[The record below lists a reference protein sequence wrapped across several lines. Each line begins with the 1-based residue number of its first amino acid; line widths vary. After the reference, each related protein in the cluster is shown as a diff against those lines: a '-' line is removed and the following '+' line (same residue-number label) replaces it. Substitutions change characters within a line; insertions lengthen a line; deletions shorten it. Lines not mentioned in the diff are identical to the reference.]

1 MLQSMIKQRR
11 ESIAMYEQGGRLELA
26 EREADEIKVIEG
38 FLPKQMS
45 EEEITTAVASVITDL
60 EATGLKDM
68 GRVMASL
75 REIYAGQ
82 MDFGKA
88 SQMVKAQLS

>member
-1 MLQSMIKQRR
+1 
-11 ESIAMYEQGGRLELA
+11 
-26 EREADEIKVIEG
+26 
-38 FLPKQMS
+38 MS